1 MTVIPATVRCFLL
14 DIEGTVTPLSF
25 VHDALFPYARIRI
38 REFLKRNRDQEAIQS
53 DLAGLHEEHA
63 TDVSA
68 GRNPPAVAAGKLGEQ
83 IDLLTAYVHW
93 LMDQDRK
100 STALKSLQG
109 KIWKEGY
116 ERGDLQATLFS
127 DVQAAFERWR
137 KAGAEIAIFSSGS
150 VLAQQMLFAHTTAGD
165 LTSYISTYFDT
176 NIGPK
181 IAFTSYEKITAQLKR
196 RSDEI
201 LFTSD
206 SVDELDAAH
215 SAGMQT
221 RFSVRPGNKAESK
234 PVRHDKINSFD
245 EIKELLH

>member
-1 MTVIPATVRCFLL
+1 MSAIPATVRCFLL

-25 VHDALFPYARIRI
+25 VHDVLFPYARIRI

-68 GRNPPAVAAGKLGEQ
+68 GRNPPAIPAGKLGEQ
-83 IDLLTAYVHW
+83 IDSLTAYVHW

-100 STALKSLQG
+100 SMALKSLQG
-109 KIWKEGY
+109 KIWREGY
-116 ERGDLQATLFS
+116 ERADLQAMVFS
-127 DVQAAFERWR
+127 DVQPAFERWR
-137 KAGAEIAIFSSGS
+137 KAGVEIAIFSSGS

-165 LTSYISTYFDT
+165 LTSYIAAYFDT
-176 NIGPK
+176 NVGPK
-181 IAFTSYEKITAQLKR
+181 IASTSYEKITAQLKR
-196 RSDEI
+196 HPDEI

-206 SVDELDAAH
+206 SLEELDAAH

-221 RFSVRPGNKAESK
+221 RFSIRPGNKAETK
-234 PVRHDKINSFD
+234 PMRHQKINSFD
-245 EIKELLH
+245 EIKELAL